1 MTACLVAGL
10 AASLYPQFELPALRS
25 PPSTSR
31 AAVFCSAAPPL
42 RSWLADRA
50 GVAPKFLDA
59 VEKVCDDEMIGSVD
73 NLATL
78 RDAGLL
84 SSTFKPVIAASIEA
98 ALGAGPR
105 TQAAAELKELLQ
117 PPAAAAPAAAA
128 GAPRPR
134 REV

>member
-1 MTACLVAGL
+1 MTAFALVAGL

-25 PPSTSR
+25 PPSSSR
-31 AAVFCSAAPPL
+31 AAVLHCSAAPPL

-84 SSTFKPVIAASIEA
+84 GSTFKPVIAASIEA

-105 TQAAAELKELLQ
+105 VDAR
-117 PPAAAAPAAAA
+117 A
-128 GAPRPR
+128 GACLLYTSPSPRDQRGSRMPSSA
-134 REV
+134 